1 MGGSGHALRAD
12 PMSGGSA
19 CVPACLRGSI
29 RDQKRGRADPAA
41 ALESTPSPGAPA
53 RFPRAGLCR
62 SQRCRA
68 APLPCPAPGHG
79 RVGGYP
85 PEGRRD
91 PRMPRFGALEGI
103 PIPSISLRRPSD
115 APRWGIGGG
124 GDTLLWVSRTL
135 ARVSARLGK
144 VSKTLAWVSAT
155 LRRVSAH
162 LRRVSATLR
171 RVADTL
177 FRRGPGRGS
186 PGRGHLCRGAGPPGA
201 ARWATGLRC
210 YGAMGLRRRPRGW
223 GGRAGG
229 GGTSRWRHR
238 RRRRGRR
245 ARGRSRRCRARCTN
259 PWRTPAG
266 RRPGAA
272 R

>member
-1 MGGSGHALRAD
+1 
-12 PMSGGSA
+12 MSGGSA

-135 ARVSARLGK
+135 ARVSARLGR
-144 VSKTLAWVSAT
+144 VSKTLAWVSAL
-155 LRRVSAH
+155 LRRVS
-162 LRRVSATLR
+162 
-171 RVADTL
+171 DTL
-177 FRRGPGRGS
+177 FRWAPGTGGQASVIWAAVPALWGPRGGYGT
-186 PGRGHLCRGAGPPGA
+186 
-201 ARWATGLRC
+201 TGLRW
-210 YGAMGLRRRPRGW
+210 RPRA
-223 GGRAGG
+223 GRAGG
-229 GGTSRWRHR
+229 GGTSRWRR
-238 RRRRGRR
+238 LRRRRGRR

>member
-1 MGGSGHALRAD
+1 
-12 PMSGGSA
+12 MSGGSV

-68 APLPCPAPGHG
+68 APLPCPTSGHR

-85 PEGRRD
+85 PEGCRD

-135 ARVSARLGK
+135 ARVSARLGR
-144 VSKTLAWVSAT
+144 VSKTLAWVSVT

-210 YGAMGLRRRPRGW
+210 YGAMELWSYGAMGLW
-223 GGRAGG
+223 GYGAAAAAAGVGRAR
-229 GGTSRWRHR
+229 RWRR
-238 RRRRGRR
+238 NQSMAPSAASSR
-245 ARGRSRRCRARCTN
+245 APGSRKKSSVPGTLYQSLAHSSRS
-259 PWRTPAG
+259 
-266 RRPGAA
+266 
-272 R
+272 

>member
-1 MGGSGHALRAD
+1 
-12 PMSGGSA
+12 MSGGSA

-135 ARVSARLGK
+135 ARVSARLGR
-144 VSKTLAWVSAT
+144 VSKTLAWVSVT

-201 ARWATGLRC
+201 ARWATVLWS
-210 YGAMGLRRRPRGW
+210 YGAAAAAAGV
-223 GGRAGG
+223 GRAR
-229 GGTSRWRHR
+229 RWRR
-238 RRRRGRR
+238 NQSMAPSAASSR
-245 ARGRSRRCRARCTN
+245 APGSRKKSSVPGTLYQSLAHSSRS
-259 PWRTPAG
+259 
-266 RRPGAA
+266 
-272 R
+272 